1 MSLYTFSTKSPVP
14 PLKQIPGLHIEEST
28 DITLLSQMGG
38 ITTGE
43 VVERLANDN
52 LAFIAFFNG
61 RPAAFGWM
69 AKGRARIGEL
79 AHDFVLPLRNRYLWN
94 FRTIAEFRGRGIYPL
109 LLQCILQYEGAKA
122 ERFWI
127 IHAPEN
133 RSSSRGIQKAG
144 FRYLGKLYVRADGS
158 AGFEVGS
165 ISTEERNI
173 IADMDFHVSNEPA
186 ARCWN
191 CSSPYLKNRREECC
205 CSEAGEIC
213 SSKRKASELVSATSF
228 F

>member
-14 PLKQIPGLHIEEST
+14 TLKQIQGLHIEEST

-38 ITTGE
+38 ITKGE

-61 RPAAFGWM
+61 QPAAFGWM
-69 AKGRARIGEL
+69 ARGRARIGEL

-94 FRTIAEFRGRGIYPL
+94 FRTMAEFRGRGIYPL
-109 LLQCILQYEGAKA
+109 LLQYILQYEGAKA

-133 RSSSRGIQKAG
+133 RSSSKGIRKAG
-144 FRYLGKLYVRADGS
+144 FRYLGKLYVRTDGS
-158 AGFEVGS
+158 AGFEAVS
-165 ISTEERNI
+165 ISTGERNI
-173 IADMDFHVSNEPA
+173 IVDMDFHVSHERA
-186 ARCWN
+186 TSCWN
-191 CSSPYLKNRREECC
+191 CSSPYLKNKRDECC

-213 SSKRKASELVSATSF
+213 SSKIKAGNLIPATSF
-228 F
+228 I

>member
-14 PLKQIPGLHIEEST
+14 PLKQIQGLHIEEST

-38 ITTGE
+38 ITKGE

-61 RPAAFGWM
+61 QPAAFGWM
-69 AKGRARIGEL
+69 ARGRARIGEL
-79 AHDFVLPLRNRYLWN
+79 AHHFVLPLRNRYLWN
-94 FRTIAEFRGRGIYPL
+94 FRTMAEFRGRGIYPS
-109 LLQCILQYEGAKA
+109 LLQYILQYEGAKA

-133 RSSSRGIQKAG
+133 RASSRGIQKAG
-144 FRYLGKLYVRADGS
+144 FRYLGKLYVRSDRS
-158 AGFEVGS
+158 AGFEAVS

-173 IADMDFHVSNEPA
+173 IADMDFHVSHEPA
-186 ARCWN
+186 ASCWN
-191 CSSPYLKNRREECC
+191 CSSPYLKNGRDECC
-205 CSEAGEIC
+205 CSEAGESC
-213 SSKRKASELVSATSF
+213 SSKRKAGKLIPAKSIF
-228 F
+228 